1 MSATN
6 TSRADLRAYVL
17 FSSPYSFVAFLLP
30 FYIFELGG
38 GGAEVGVAYGFYALA
53 VVLLRPLSGA
63 AADRLGR
70 RLTAVA
76 GGVAL
81 SAAMALLGLSAE
93 LWQVYAAMFLA
104 GAASSLVNVA
114 VIAYVTDVGGLE
126 DPSLY
131 SKMRVAA
138 AAGAVGGGVSIPLVY
153 LLSKALGYVPAFRA
167 VAFLFAAVSLAALL
181 LVPGETRHL
190 AGRHVE
196 WRVGA
201 ASLVVA
207 SSFLLG
213 LSLGAY
219 GPQVLPY
226 LYQKYGLSPF
236 AAVAAYLPAVAS
248 WFLGPRLAKPTSRSV
263 ALGGFLTAGGLA
275 GMWLSPTPLYFS
287 LSWVVESLG
296 VAVVSTSLDQMFSR
310 HVAGAYWGR
319 GYGVYQ
325 ALNNLGY
332 SIGAFASGHLPA
344 PFLFAIPWAL
354 ASAFLPFFIKSR

>member
-1 MSATN
+1 M
-6 TSRADLRAYVL
+6 
-17 FSSPYSFVAFLLP
+17 
-30 FYIFELGG
+30 
-38 GGAEVGVAYGFYALA
+38 GAAYGFYALA

-63 AADRLGR
+63 FADRLGR
-70 RLTAVA
+70 RPTAVA

-81 SAAMALLGLSAE
+81 SASMALLGLSAE

-114 VIAYVTDVGGLE
+114 FIAYVTDLGGLE
-126 DPSLY
+126 DPVLY

-138 AAGAVGGGVSIPLVY
+138 AAGAVGGGASIPLVY
-153 LLSKALGYVPAFRA
+153 LLSKAVGYASAFRA
-167 VAFLFAAVSLAALL
+167 AAFLFAAVSAAALF

-190 AGRHVE
+190 AGRHAE
-196 WRVGA
+196 WRLGA
-201 ASLVVA
+201 ASVVVA

-213 LSLGAY
+213 LSLGVY

-226 LYQKYGLSPF
+226 LHQRYGLSPF
-236 AAVAAYLPAVAS
+236 SAVAAYLPAVAS
-248 WFLGPRLAKPTSRSV
+248 WFLGPRFARPAPASV
-263 ALGGFLTAGGLA
+263 VAGGFLMAGGLA
-275 GMWLSPTPLYFS
+275 GMWLSPAPLCFS
-287 LSWVVESLG
+287 LFWAVESLG
-296 VAVVSTSLDQMFSR
+296 VAVVSTSLDQMLSR

-332 SIGAFASGHLPA
+332 SIGAFASGRLSA

-354 ASAFLPFFIKSR
+354 ASAFLTLFIKSR